1 MVQIQ
6 VTLFDKQGR
15 YRPVST
21 LVNVDNVEYFNQ
33 HREKIKTKAV
43 TKICVQRS
51 WTKRELKEYGY
62 TTCKVRVYD
71 KEKIEAEKKVRYE
84 KIKEERGW
92 K

>member
-15 YRPVST
+15 YRPVSA
-21 LVNVDNVEYFNQ
+21 LVNVDDIEYFNQ
-33 HREKIKTKAV
+33 YREEVKTKAV
-43 TKICVQRS
+43 TKICIQRS

-71 KEKIEAEKKVRYE
+71 KEKIEAEKKARYE

>member
-1 MVQIQ
+1 MIQLQ
-6 VTLFDKQGR
+6 VTLFDKENK

-21 LVNVDNVEYFNQ
+21 LINVESIAYYKS
-33 HREKIKTKAV
+33 HAKEIKEQAI
-43 TKICVQRS
+43 TKICYKRY
-51 WTKRELKEYGY
+51 WTVRELKKYNY

-71 KEKIEAEKKVRYE
+71 KEKIAKEKEERYE

>member
-1 MVQIQ
+1 MVQLQ

-21 LVNVDNVEYFNQ
+21 IIDVESIEYFNQ
-33 HREKIKTKAV
+33 HKEEIKTKAV
-43 TKICVQRS
+43 TKICAKRY

-62 TTCKVRVYD
+62 TTCKIRVYD
-71 KEKIEAEKKVRYE
+71 KEKIEAENKARYE
-84 KIKEERGW
+84 RIKEERGW